1 MQYAEMLSKYS
12 RTLFGNTIPTSNMST
27 KKQYDNMAEKL
38 HTFHITLAV
47 IHFKNASKSELSS
60 REPNL

>member
-38 HTFHITLAV
+38 HTFHITLAG
-47 IHFKNASKSELSS
+47 
-60 REPNL
+60 NLCLINV